1 MAMAAMVGP
10 SSHVT
15 NQYARARCKRI
26 RLAEC
31 LLADQGPVRHFL
43 LAGLEPRQHL
53 RFEEA
58 ELGIGVGG
66 RLVLLQFVRVAG
78 QRVLSVLVRL
88 GYRSRDRKS
97 RLSRINDARR
107 LRSAIASVVKPP

>member
-1 MAMAAMVGP
+1 MDLIAAEPFQLVC
-10 SSHVT
+10 VE
-15 NQYARARCKRI
+15 

-58 ELGIGVGG
+58 EQGIGVGGGG
-66 RLVLLQFVRVAG
+66 RLVLLQFV
-78 QRVLSVLVRL
+78 SW
-88 GYRSRDRKS
+88 
-97 RLSRINDARR
+97 
-107 LRSAIASVVKPP
+107 